1 MNLATISH
9 DDLHAVSVGR
19 ATVLAIIIHSPARE
33 DIPAPVMDDLTDW
46 VREPV
51 DEAVA
56 RADALLAQYRLA
68 VGGFDPAPD
77 DLADKSI
84 AAMRAEI
91 KNGSQS

>member
-1 MNLATISH
+1 MNLSTLSH
-9 DDLHAVSVGR
+9 DDLHTVSVGR

-51 DEAVA
+51 TEAVA
-56 RADALLAQYRLA
+56 RADALMDQYRA
-68 VGGFDPAPD
+68 ATSYFDPVPD

-84 AAMRAEI
+84 ADMRDALE
-91 KNGSQS
+91 GGA